1 MNNPYDIGKAIT
13 ENIRFVS
20 KLGEECIHLT
30 KLIKEELS
38 RLLLDSEVSRRYRAA
53 GEWADTYANDEQ
65 NWVNTELGS
74 SLPVTIKPKRS
85 IGGFLIVQISLT
97 GSGVDAKDNLE
108 PLLHIGWWGNPIDF
122 DDIQMGFP
130 IALDNGYD
138 LNLED
143 DRLFRWSHS
152 QFENEWCYSLRL
164 TDLNNPRD
172 VHAYI
177 VKPTKALLLG
187 NNASQALSGTAA
199 VRYKKVDEEPGQYRI
214 LPR

>member
-1 MNNPYDIGKAIT
+1 MSNPHDIGKAIT

-20 KLGEECIHLT
+20 MVGAECIHLT

-38 RLLLDSEVSRRYRAA
+38 RLLLVPEVARRYRAA
-53 GEWADTYANDEQ
+53 GEWGDTYANDEQ

-74 SLPVTIKPKRS
+74 SLPVIIKPKRS
-85 IGGFLIVQISLT
+85 IGGYLVVQISLT

-108 PLLHIGWWGNPIDF
+108 PLLHVGWWGNPIDF

-130 IALDNGYD
+130 VALDNEYD
-138 LNLED
+138 LSLEEG
-143 DRLFRWSHS
+143 RLFHWSHS

-164 TDLNNPRD
+164 TDINNPMD

-177 VKPTKALLLG
+177 VKPMKALLLG
-187 NNASQALSGTAA
+187 SGASQALSGTAA
-199 VRYKKVDEEPGQYRI
+199 VRYIKVEDEPGQFRI